1 MVALVP
7 GSEPATA
14 HFCSSPLQVPVGR
27 PVTFTVGVPAEDVPV
42 TRVDI
47 EVPGTFDLHRGVE
60 YAGWT
65 VEREGNVVRYTGG
78 PIGLFQC
85 AFFTLAGE
93 VPEKATLMVPF
104 TTYDK
109 DGAVIREFR
118 SRVLNHADAAQ
129 LVYAGTEAHEPA
141 AEEHGGNLALTVAG
155 WALVGLGAAGALVL
169 WVRRRRTTG

>member
-1 MVALVP
+1 M
-7 GSEPATA
+7 
-14 HFCSSPLQVPVGR
+14 
-27 PVTFTVGVPAEDVPV
+27 GVPAEDVPV

-47 EVPGTFDLHRGVE
+47 EVPDTFDLHRGVE

-65 VEREGNVVRYTGG
+65 VERDGEVVRYTGG

-93 VPEKATLMVPF
+93 VPEKATLVVPF

-118 SRVLNHADAAQ
+118 SEVLNHADAAQ
-129 LVYAGTEAHEPA
+129 LVYAGTEAGEPA
-141 AEEHGGNLALTVAG
+141 PEDHGGGNTALTIAG
-155 WALVGLGAAGALVL
+155 WCLVGAGAAGAVAL
-169 WVRRRRTTG
+169 WWRRRRAAA